1 MSVPSSVTET
11 RVAVLVDC
19 DNTSPAILAYA
30 LRMVAQFGRVVLRRG
45 YGNHT
50 TLSAKWQAALVEQA
64 AAAAAAMH
72 DQAGELETLVSQFKL
87 DPQQT
92 GRRQLALV

>member
-1 MSVPSSVTET
+1 MSVPSSVAET

-30 LRMVAQFGRVVLRRG
+30 LKMVAQFGRVVLRRG

-50 TLSAKWQAALVEQA
+50 TLSAKW
-64 AAAAAAMH
+64 
-72 DQAGELETLVSQFKL
+72 
-87 DPQQT
+87 
-92 GRRQLALV
+92 